1 MLSRT
6 VHEWEYN
13 GTSGKTRAALKN
25 AFFNLSY
32 STDEAIGEIGT
43 LSQES
48 ELTTSDP
55 NDLSGPESL
64 GRLAMRHPLRRP
76 SDLIMYNPDTAD
88 DDSLVEF
95 LIDELKKHFLSN
107 PPYASV
113 SEFIDSGVL
122 ANAIRRSEIN
132 GSIPMFSPAYIT
144 QAVMLEPIAPFLTV
158 RSDTFIVRSVG
169 HSKNPISGETTSK
182 TFCEAVVQ
190 RIPDRVD
197 RNSARLMENATS
209 GNNIFG
215 RRFVIKDIR
224 WTGDDT

>member
-1 MLSRT
+1 
-6 VHEWEYN
+6 
-13 GTSGKTRAALKN
+13 
-25 AFFNLSY
+25 
-32 STDEAIGEIGT
+32 
-43 LSQES
+43 
-48 ELTTSDP
+48 
-55 NDLSGPESL
+55 
-64 GRLAMRHPLRRP
+64 MRHPLRRP

-197 RNSARLMENATS
+197 NNSALLMESATS